1 MADSRQPGIPLIVE
15 RLVFGGAG
23 IGRLGNGKIC
33 FVRQVIP
40 GERVKVRLRTERASY
55 VEAELEEIIEASPD
69 RVAPGCLVYGQ
80 CGGCH
85 YQHIS
90 YPLQLVIKGDQV
102 REVLRRMG
110 GVSDPPVE
118 PVLPSP
124 LQYGYRNRITV
135 HSKSGRTGF
144 FGARSR
150 RIVDVPRC
158 PIASDRVNALLAQLR
173 KSHPSDGEHFLAE
186 PAEFRGFRQVNDA
199 AAAHLLDRVREMA
212 SPGGRLLVDAYCGAG
227 FFAKHLADRFESTI
241 GIEWSPDAVRS
252 ARRKTGSSEVYLLG
266 DVKDHLV
273 SALEAAPPAD
283 TTLLLDPPQEGVD
296 EEVLAIV
303 MARQPSRLIY
313 VSCNPPTLARDIK
326 RMNGGFGIRRVCPV
340 DMFPQTA
347 EIEVAALLE
356 KI

>member
-1 MADSRQPGIPLIVE
+1 MGTLCKKPGSRSRAGMMSISAANRARPACSGNRRGMPASGRSTKSTRKPMADSRQPGIPLIVE

-33 FVRQVIP
+33 FVRQVLP
-40 GERVKVRLRTERASY
+40 GERVKVRLHTERGSY

-144 FGARSR
+144 
-150 RIVDVPRC
+150 
-158 PIASDRVNALLAQLR
+158 
-173 KSHPSDGEHFLAE
+173 
-186 PAEFRGFRQVNDA
+186 
-199 AAAHLLDRVREMA
+199 
-212 SPGGRLLVDAYCGAG
+212 
-227 FFAKHLADRFESTI
+227 
-241 GIEWSPDAVRS
+241 
-252 ARRKTGSSEVYLLG
+252 
-266 DVKDHLV
+266 
-273 SALEAAPPAD
+273 
-283 TTLLLDPPQEGVD
+283 
-296 EEVLAIV
+296 
-303 MARQPSRLIY
+303 
-313 VSCNPPTLARDIK
+313 
-326 RMNGGFGIRRVCPV
+326 
-340 DMFPQTA
+340 
-347 EIEVAALLE
+347 
-356 KI
+356 

>member
-23 IGRLGNGKIC
+23 IGRLSNGKIC
-33 FVRQVIP
+33 FVRQVLP
-40 GERVKVRLRTERASY
+40 GERVKVRWHTERASY
-55 VEAELEEIIEASPD
+55 VEAELEEIIGASPD

-241 GIEWSPDAVRS
+241 GIERS
-252 ARRKTGSSEVYLLG
+252 FRMLSDPRAEGRIRRGSSPR

-273 SALEAAPPAD
+273 SALGRVPPAD